1 MISDKFLSLVQRK
14 LPFELTEVQQDV
26 VRRIGTFLFHGGERQ
41 AYMLRG
47 FAGTGKTFMVSA
59 IVRVLH
65 DLGREVVLLA
75 PTGRAAKVLS
85 QHAGYPAYTIHKEI
99 YRQDKAG
106 DLDAHFALGFNK
118 HKDAVFIVDEASMIS
133 NEGSLQAT
141 FGTGSLL
148 DDLVAYVY
156 SSAGC
161 SMVLVGD
168 NAQLPPVGEEDSP
181 ALRVDVLRS
190 MGLNVEGY
198 QLSTVMRQ
206 AAESGV
212 LWNATGMRKMLTV
225 SGYMLPKIRFSGFAD
240 IARISGADMVE
251 SLDADYGRYGQEQ
264 VVVITRSNKRA
275 VEYNLGIRNAI
286 FGREEGLAV
295 GDVVMVVRNNYYWL
309 EQMAAEMKSDGDSSK
324 LPTNFLANGDIGV
337 VRRIGSYYDFYDL
350 HFADVTLQFP
360 DYDDLELE
368 VRVLLDALTS
378 ETPALTREQSDRLYQ
393 GVMEDYAEIRS
404 KAERMR
410 KLRLDPNYNA
420 LQIKYAYAVT
430 CHKAQGGQWSN
441 VYVDQGWLPPDGAD
455 VSYLRWLY
463 TAFTRTTDRLYL
475 VNWPEAQIADN

>member
-1 MISDKFLSLVQRK
+1 
-14 LPFELTEVQQDV
+14 
-26 VRRIGTFLFHGGERQ
+26 
-41 AYMLRG
+41 
-47 FAGTGKTFMVSA
+47 
-59 IVRVLH
+59 
-65 DLGREVVLLA
+65 
-75 PTGRAAKVLS
+75 
-85 QHAGYPAYTIHKEI
+85 
-99 YRQDKAG
+99 
-106 DLDAHFALGFNK
+106 
-118 HKDAVFIVDEASMIS
+118 MIS

-360 DYDDLELE
+360 DYDDLEVE